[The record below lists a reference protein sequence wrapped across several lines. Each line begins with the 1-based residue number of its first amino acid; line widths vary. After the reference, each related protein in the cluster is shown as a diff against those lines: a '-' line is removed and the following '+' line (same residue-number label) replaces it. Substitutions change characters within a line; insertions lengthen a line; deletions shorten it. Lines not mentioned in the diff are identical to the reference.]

1 MQHAKLLRD
10 FERAVVRQHDT
21 TGTHAD
27 VARLGTEPRDQ
38 DLGRRACER
47 LRAVVLGDPVASKA
61 APVRKARKLD
71 GVGKRLRRRRAGS
84 DGRLIDDGKSQPLT
98 LA

>member
-1 MQHAKLLRD
+1 VSGLD
-10 FERAVVRQHDT
+10 
-21 TGTHAD
+21 
-27 VARLGTEPRDQ
+27 TEPRDQ

-61 APVRKARKLD
+61 APVCKPRELD
-71 GVGKRLRRRRAGS
+71 GVGERLRRRRAGS